1 MPLLVYAKLIILCP
15 KTGINLKFLFFVDFL
30 KFKRSLYQV
39 IALLP
44 IFNVFLLCVN
54 VVSLPEPMAQVS

>member
-1 MPLLVYAKLIILCP
+1 MSKNWYQFEIPIFKNVC
-15 KTGINLKFLFFVDFL
+15 FVDFL

-54 VVSLPEPMAQVS
+54 VVSSPEPMAQVS